1 MRDLLNKLGKEEE
14 QSENKELKIDDNLN
28 ARLDLMVKSFEKGF
42 EHYPAKVNFQLYNL
56 FGKIIDENIELNSQE
71 ELTMLPFRLAEYQ
84 WERGFDY
91 LAGLYLSALINKSK
105 YYTHTISTKSF
116 SKRINFLGYENCKN
130 LVVDGDVGL
139 YFAFKMECGKITLN
153 GSCLNRVGLISFGGQ
168 IYLNGDFGAIPK
180 TAKVEIYHEGKL
192 IFKEGKPINPKDFE
206 YDEVNKI
213 YIPK

>member
-42 EHYPAKVNFQLYNL
+42 EHYPANVNFQLYNL

-91 LAGLYLSALINKSK
+91 LAGLYLSA
-105 YYTHTISTKSF
+105 
-116 SKRINFLGYENCKN
+116 
-130 LVVDGDVGL
+130 
-139 YFAFKMECGKITLN
+139 
-153 GSCLNRVGLISFGGQ
+153 
-168 IYLNGDFGAIPK
+168 
-180 TAKVEIYHEGKL
+180 
-192 IFKEGKPINPKDFE
+192 
-206 YDEVNKI
+206 
-213 YIPK
+213 